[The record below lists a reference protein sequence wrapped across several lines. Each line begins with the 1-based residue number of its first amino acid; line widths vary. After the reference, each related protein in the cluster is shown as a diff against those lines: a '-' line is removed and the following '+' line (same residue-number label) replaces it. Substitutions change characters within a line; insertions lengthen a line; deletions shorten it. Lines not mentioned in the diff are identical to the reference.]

1 LAENGSRSVEFTN
14 GVRVDIDVKAVEMVD
29 EKGT

>member
-1 LAENGSRSVEFTN
+1 LAENGSRVEFTN
-14 GVRVDIDVKAVEMVD
+14 GVRVDVDVKVVEMVD